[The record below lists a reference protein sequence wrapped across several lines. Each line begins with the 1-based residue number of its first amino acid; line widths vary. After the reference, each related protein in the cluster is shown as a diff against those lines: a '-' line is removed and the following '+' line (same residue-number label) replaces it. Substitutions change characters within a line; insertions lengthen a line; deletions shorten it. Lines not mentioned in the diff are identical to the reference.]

1 MRVSEFIDALVHTV
15 RQRTPKVT
23 IVLRNLI
30 EHFAV
35 IRLPKAK
42 PVNWTRFARMRALPW
57 WDIAAVAAL
66 LAWICA
72 LVYIQQFHRSS
83 LLPDHI
89 AYYFP
94 AAQKVLEGQG
104 YRAFEFD
111 VFRGPG
117 YPLALAV
124 VTRLLHG
131 DMFAAGKVIAVTSS
145 TLFLLF
151 AYLLLRR
158 VFGPITASASVLLTM
173 GVNTF
178 TWVSCANS
186 TDIPF
191 ACLAM
196 ASLYFT
202 VRHEKPG
209 RLDTILA
216 GLLAGLALAVRWT
229 GLFLPLLIFA
239 RMVLVPG
246 HKLGLRSKIQTIVV
260 YLLAFLVAS
269 GPWLYVNYVLHGSP
283 LYTRGAIALDPNILP
298 PSASLLDPLLQ
309 ALRQEPIGF
318 GVRFVAKLFG
328 SLPVVIQGLNSYPG
342 GGGWVMAGRF
352 WVLIPIGVLF
362 LLMRIDRLKL
372 WFLLISGIWWASLV
386 PIHYEPRFYML
397 LIPTFSALA
406 VSVVTTGVLPD
417 VKLTVGKGKWAKVTP
432 GYILDRLVG
441 SRLPGWLTV
450 NPAGTSLTSLV
461 LIGLLAA
468 TAFSTVRHIQASYRW
483 LTERTAFYHE
493 LARFVHRLQGPGL
506 HHPIGTR
513 QWSPARYWIPREAGI
528 PVVPLPPGQDYE
540 SVLPELSYVLYDQI
554 GEKDILYDWW
564 DDPKLSALADPLR
577 APANLEAV
585 YYKPGPYRAFL
596 YRILEQSN
604 PAEIVSAKASS
615 ALPQN
620 PAAQAF
626 DNDAQTWWSSALH
639 SSENTS
645 ESITFDLGSATP
657 INRVWLLPRPGGR
670 AFPAGLHIEVSQDG
684 KTWQSV
690 IEAEELPEPIRQ
702 NPQIFSF
709 SETMARL
716 VRITATQLR
725 WDEDEEGYL
734 ASLVEARISLAVE
747 RPSALPV
754 FSLASTDLFFDPLSN
769 ELAAR
774 VHNQS
779 SAPGQATVEFS
790 KGWSLGDAE
799 YLGAVES
806 STAGPGGVG
815 FARLSPSE
823 WDSLQPGHCRPIRA
837 TVKPL
842 SYGDLDLD
850 TYGVVLPQPQTVDN
864 LVCSPKE
871 AVVDDFDYL
880 ESPLA
885 QGWEVLP
892 NQTATGDV
900 TTIYDRELDRR
911 VMRVSSEAED
921 GFVIRRQMRVYG
933 RPKLTLWI
941 RSTSSFI
948 IYAAVRDLN
957 SESFYVQYM
966 PYAWQDYAGEFPKG
980 KYIYYP
986 LGSYLVD
993 GRWHR
998 LERDVCEDFSAKT
1011 GKQVDYIE
1019 VLSIRA
1025 YDDLELAD
1033 LRLEVRK

>member
-1 MRVSEFIDALVHTV
+1 M
-15 RQRTPKVT
+15 
-23 IVLRNLI
+23 

-35 IRLPKAK
+35 MRLRKAK
-42 PVNWTRFARMRALPW
+42 ATNWITLARMRALPW
-57 WDIAAVAAL
+57 WDIVAAATL

-72 LVYIQQFHRSS
+72 LIYIQQFHRSF

-104 YRAFEFD
+104 YRAFEAD
-111 VFRGPG
+111 VYRGPS

-131 DMFAAGKVIAVTSS
+131 DMYAAGKVIGVTSS

-158 VFGPITASASVLLTM
+158 VFGSITALAAVLLTM

-178 TWVSCANS
+178 AFVSCAHG

-202 VRHEKPG
+202 ARHERP
-209 RLDTILA
+209 RQLDAILA
-216 GLLAGLALAVRWT
+216 GFLGGLALTVRWP
-229 GLFLPLLIFA
+229 GLLLPLFIFA
-239 RMVLVPG
+239 RMGLVSG
-246 HKLGLRSKIQTIVV
+246 RELSLRSKIQTIVV
-260 YLLAFLVAS
+260 YLLGFLVTS
-269 GPWLYVNYVLHGSP
+269 GPWLYVNYLLHGSP
-283 LYTRGAIALDPNILP
+283 LYNEYPDLPVLEQALEQ
-298 PSASLLDPLLQ
+298 DPLNVG
-309 ALRQEPIGF
+309 IGLM
-318 GVRFVAKLFG
+318 AKLLG
-328 SLPVVIQGLNSYPG
+328 GLPMVIQGLNSYPSP
-342 GGGWVMAGRF
+342 GGWVMAGPF
-352 WVLIPIGVLF
+352 WVLIPVGVLL

-372 WFLLISGIWWASLV
+372 WLLLISGIWWALLV
-386 PIHYEPRFYML
+386 PMHYESRFYML

-406 VSVVTTGVLPD
+406 AFVVTSGALPD
-417 VKLTVGKGKWAKVTP
+417 VRLTVGKGKWAKVRP
-432 GYILDRLVG
+432 GYVLGRLVG
-441 SRLPGWLTV
+441 SRLPGWLTM
-450 NPAGTSLTSLV
+450 NPTGTSLTSLV

-468 TAFSTVRHIQASYRW
+468 AAFSTVERRQRGYRW
-483 LTERTAFYHE
+483 LSEHRGGFHHE
-493 LARFVHRLQGPGL
+493 IARFVHQLQGPGL
-506 HHPIGTR
+506 HRPIGAR
-513 QWSPARYWIPREAGI
+513 QWSPARYWIPRQSGT
-528 PVVPLPPGQDYE
+528 PVAPLPRRDYE
-540 SVLPELSYVLYDQI
+540 SVLPKLSYVLYDQI
-554 GEKDILYDWW
+554 NDEDTLYDGW

-585 YYKPGPYRAFL
+585 YYKPDPYRAIL

-604 PAEIVSAKASS
+604 PAEIVSASASS

-620 PAAQAF
+620 PATQAF

-639 SSENTS
+639 SSNDEF
-645 ESITFDLGSATP
+645 ESITFDLGSSTP
-657 INRVWLLPRPGGR
+657 INRVWLLPRPGGQ
-670 AFPAGLHIEVSQDG
+670 AFPAGLCIEVSQDG
-684 KTWQSV
+684 RTWESV
-690 IEAEELPEPIRQ
+690 IEAKQLPKPIQQ

-716 VRITATQLR
+716 VRIRATQLR

-747 RPSALPV
+747 RSSELPV
-754 FSLASTDLFFDPLSN
+754 FCIASTDLFFDPLSN

-779 SAPGQATVEFS
+779 SAPGQATVGFS
-790 KGWSLGDAE
+790 KGWSAQDAE
-799 YLGAVES
+799 YLGTVES
-806 STAGPGGVG
+806 SIAGPGGVG
-815 FARLSPSE
+815 FARLSLSK
-823 WDSLQPGHCRPIRA
+823 WDPLEPGHCRPIWA

-842 SYGDLDLD
+842 SYGDLD

-871 AVVDDFDYL
+871 AVLVCSPKEAVIDDFDYL
-880 ESPLA
+880 ESPLT
-885 QGWEVLP
+885 QGWTALP
-892 NQTATGDV
+892 DQTATADV
-900 TTIYDRELDRR
+900 TTTFDQELGRR
-911 VMRVSSEAED
+911 VMRVNSEAER
-921 GFVIRRQMRVYG
+921 GFVIRRKMRVYG
-933 RPKLTLWI
+933 RPELTLWI
-941 RSTSSFI
+941 KSASKFI
-948 IYAAVRDLN
+948 IYACVRDLDG
-957 SESFYVQYM
+957 ESYYVQYM
-966 PYAWQDYAGEFPKG
+966 PFAWPNYPAEFPAG

-986 LGSYLVD
+986 LGSYLAD

-998 LERDVCEDFSAKT
+998 LQRDVYEDFSAKT

-1019 VLSIRA
+1019 ALSIRA
-1025 YDDLELAD
+1025 YEDLELAD